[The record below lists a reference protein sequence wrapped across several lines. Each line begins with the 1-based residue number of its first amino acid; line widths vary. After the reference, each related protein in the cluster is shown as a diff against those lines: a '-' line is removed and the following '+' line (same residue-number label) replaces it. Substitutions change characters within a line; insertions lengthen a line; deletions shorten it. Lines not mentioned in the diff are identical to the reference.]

1 MVLRNLSSYNAD
13 MRIPFVI
20 CVGGSATVDQIFVVD
35 EVPAPSAKIQ
45 ASQFIVTG
53 GGMGANAAVAV
64 QRVGDDELGDNV
76 ISMMHAEGID
86 VSQLKK
92 LPGYRTKIASI
103 LIDKQ
108 GERLVVSAQPQGY
121 PPDASWL
128 PISSVKEADAVLAD
142 TRWTQGAIK
151 LFDEAAR
158 HGIPSVLDGDA
169 GKVEEVEAMATLAT
183 HPVFSEPMLA
193 AIGKRRNIATVEDVL
208 KVVFGGQNAITGVTL
223 GGHGVVWFDGRAIH
237 RMPSP
242 KVQVVDTLAA
252 GDTWHGAFALALAE
266 HQSLE
271 QAIHFATHA
280 AALKCTRF
288 GGRVGIP
295 TRAQFENWLK
305 TR

>member
-1 MVLRNLSSYNAD
+1 MTQ
-13 MRIPFVI
+13 PFII

-35 EVPAPSAKIQ
+35 DVPPPSAKIQ
-45 ASQFIVTG
+45 ASRFIVTG
-53 GGMGANAAVAV
+53 GGMGANAAVAA
-64 QRVGDDELGDNV
+64 QRLGARTAYWGRVGDDDLGDNV
-76 ISMMHAEGID
+76 IAMMRAEGID
-86 VSQLKK
+86 IAHVKK

-103 LIDKQ
+103 LIDKA

-121 PPDASWL
+121 PPDADWL
-128 PISSVKEADAVLAD
+128 PLPQVKDAQAVLAD

-169 GKVEEVEAMATLAT
+169 GKPEEVEAMATLAT

-193 AIGKRRNIATVEDVL
+193 AIGARRGIAGVDDVL
-208 KVVFGGQNAITGVTL
+208 KAVFGGQNAITGVTL
-223 GGHGVVWFDGRAIH
+223 GGKGVVWFDGRAIH
-237 RMPSP
+237 RAASP

-252 GDTWHGAFALALAE
+252 GDTWHGALAVALAE
-266 HQSLE
+266 GQPLE
-271 QAIHFATHA
+271 TGIEFATRV

-295 TRAQFENWLK
+295 TRAEVAAWIPA
-305 TR
+305 